1 MNCLNLLLLISFLE
15 SFATVCVER
24 GIYFFG
30 TEQLKF
36 DKPTNLWLA
45 LGFGLAYM
53 SGAML
58 SHRFARRLREKPQL
72 VVALWAQVLA
82 HLGLALLW
90 RRPEFI
96 FAGNMALGFLN
107 GAKWPVIESYI
118 GAGRGTAD
126 TARAIGLFNI
136 AWAAAVPLALIFAGP
151 VIGSSCPQL
160 LFVAPA
166 VVNAISLFLVRPLS
180 VSPAHMPPDHPER
193 PSESMMFR
201 LGNLLTGSRLLL
213 LCSFASMWVLAALMP
228 ILFTERL
235 GQSVQCSSGL
245 SSLVDL
251 VRFGAFVLL
260 FLYSG
265 WHFRLRYLAL
275 SMVGL
280 PAGFFMVLYGS
291 NLPVVLSGEAVF
303 GLAAG
308 LIYFSA
314 MYYAMVVQNAAVEA
328 GGMNEGIIGTGFA
341 IGPAAGLIGLAL
353 QHALG
358 GRQVGMLLGL
368 GPVLVICSV
377 IAATRLAKARVRD
390 GA

>member
-1 MNCLNLLLLISFLE
+1 MSLLRRLLLISFLE

-30 TEQLKF
+30 TERLQF
-36 DKPTNLWLA
+36 SDQTNLWLA

-72 VVALWAQVLA
+72 IAALWAQVLV

-96 FAGNMALGFLN
+96 FIGNMTLGFLN
-107 GAKWPVIESYI
+107 GSKWPVIESYI

-126 TARAIGLFNI
+126 TARAVGLFNI
-136 AWAAAVPLALIFAGP
+136 AWAASVPLALIFAGP
-151 VIGSSCPQL
+151 VIGSDYPQL

-166 VVNAISLFLVRPLS
+166 VVNVISLFLVRPLS
-180 VSPAHMPPDHPER
+180 ISPMHMPSDHPER
-193 PSESMMFR
+193 PSEAMMFR
-201 LGNLLTGSRLLL
+201 LRNLLTGSQLLL

-228 ILFTERL
+228 SIFSVRL
-235 GQSVQCSSGL
+235 GQSIQWSSGL
-245 SSLVDL
+245 SSLVDM

-280 PAGFFMVLYGS
+280 PLGFFMVLYGP
-291 NLPVVLSGEAVF
+291 NLSVVLSGEAVF
-303 GLAAG
+303 GLAGG
-308 LIYFSA
+308 LVYFSA
-314 MYYAMVVQNAAVEA
+314 MYYAMVVHNAAVEA

-368 GPVLVICSV
+368 GPVLVICTV
-377 IAATRLAKARVRD
+377 IAATKLAKARMR
-390 GA
+390 GE

>member
-1 MNCLNLLLLISFLE
+1 MSLLRRLLLISFLE

-30 TEQLKF
+30 TERLQF
-36 DKPTNLWLA
+36 SDQTNLWLA

-58 SHRFARRLREKPQL
+58 SHRFARRLREKPQI
-72 VVALWAQVLA
+72 VIALWAQVLA
-82 HLGLALLW
+82 HLGLAVLW

-96 FAGNMALGFLN
+96 FIGNMTLGFLN

-126 TARAIGLFNI
+126 TARAVGLFNI
-136 AWAAAVPLALIFAGP
+136 AWAGAVPLALIFAGP
-151 VIGSSCPQL
+151 VIGSNYPQL

-166 VVNAISLFLVRPLS
+166 VVNVISLFLVRPLS
-180 VSPAHMPPDHPER
+180 ISPAHMPPDHPER
-193 PSESMMFR
+193 PSEPMMFR
-201 LGNLLTGSRLLL
+201 LRNLLTGSQLLL

-228 ILFTERL
+228 DIFTVRL
-235 GQSVQCSSGL
+235 AQDIQWSTGL
-245 SSLVDL
+245 SSLVDM

-280 PAGFFMVLYGS
+280 PVGFFMVLYGP
-291 NLPVVLSGEAVF
+291 NLSVVLSGEAVF

-308 LIYFSA
+308 LVYFSA
-314 MYYAMVVQNAAVEA
+314 MYYAMVVHNAAVEA

-368 GPVLVICSV
+368 GPILLICTLV
-377 IAATRLAKARVRD
+377 AASKLAKARER
-390 GA
+390 GEE

>member
-1 MNCLNLLLLISFLE
+1 MNYLGLLLLISFLE

-30 TEQLKF
+30 TEKLQF
-36 DKPTNLWLA
+36 SDQTNLWLA

-58 SHRFARRLREKPQL
+58 SHRFARLLREKPQL
-72 VVALWAQVLA
+72 VIALWAQVLV

-96 FAGNMALGFLN
+96 FIGNMTLGFLN

-126 TARAIGLFNI
+126 TARAIGWFNI

-151 VIGSSCPQL
+151 VIGSNYPQF
-160 LFVAPA
+160 LFVVPA
-166 VVNAISLFLVRPLS
+166 AVNVVSLFLVRSLS
-180 VSPAHMPPDHPER
+180 VSPVHLPPDHPER
-193 PSESMMFR
+193 PSEPMMFR
-201 LGNLLTGSRLLL
+201 LSNLLTGSRLLL

-228 ILFTERL
+228 SIFSVRL
-235 GQSVQCSSGL
+235 GQSIQWSSGL
-245 SSLVDL
+245 SSLVDV
-251 VRFGAFVLL
+251 VRCGAFVLL

-280 PAGFFMVLYGS
+280 PLGFFMVLYGP

-308 LIYFSA
+308 LVYFSA

-358 GRQVGMLLGL
+358 DNQVGMLLGL
-368 GPVLVICSV
+368 GPVLVICTLV
-377 IAATRLAKARVRD
+377 AASRLVKARSR
-390 GA
+390 